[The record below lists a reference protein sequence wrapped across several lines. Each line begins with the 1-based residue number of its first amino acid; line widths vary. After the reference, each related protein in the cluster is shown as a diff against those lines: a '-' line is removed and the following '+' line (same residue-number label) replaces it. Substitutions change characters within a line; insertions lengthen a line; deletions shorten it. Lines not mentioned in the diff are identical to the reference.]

1 MLSSPN
7 SVEES
12 FSAARLLQFLNLTCL
27 ARVEIPSK
35 DGFSPAKDWFS
46 ATPTFFLLKICWAEQ
61 ALFVSLSL
69 FFLGDTWSKSPPQVF
84 NFFLFMGQ
92 TSLRERQTQVSESKQ
107 FRPKNKRL
115 LFWRWKYIFSPD
127 EILAKVSR
135 VIGISRVIK
144 QQLSQTEWLLA
155 ASCFLL
161 AACCLRDADQNKQK
175 HKQER

>member
-115 LFWRWKYIFSPD
+115 LFWRWKYIFFPGWNFGQSFSSD
-127 EILAKVSR
+127 RNKSGHKTTTVTDGMIAC
-135 VIGISRVIK
+135 
-144 QQLSQTEWLLA
+144 
-155 ASCFLL
+155 CFLL
-161 AACCLRDADQNKQK
+161 PACCLLLAGRRPEQTKT
-175 HKQER
+175 